1 MIELSNYAWSLFL
14 WNRCRE
20 EINVDKPQRSEH
32 IMQQIVVKNH
42 PLCTGWATSSAP
54 SHSNKSLCVY
64 LRISAKN
71 FCLCNRIL
79 LPQNVAQI
87 QSDWF
92 CATWCYGKIL
102 LWRQKFLQ
110 KFFSTHKVIW
120 RCNLL
125 PWLVAATCC
134 RVCSIPKVFKCC
146 FWKTF
151 PLRMTVLHVHVAVLN
166 SYLPKQQSL

>member
-1 MIELSNYAWSLFL
+1 MIKFSNYAWFLFFEIGTRRKLTLINPKGQNTQYDMSL
-14 WNRCRE
+14 
-20 EINVDKPQRSEH
+20 
-32 IMQQIVVKNH
+32 QQIVVKNL
-42 PLCTGWATSSAP
+42 PLCTVWATSSAP

-71 FCLCNRIL
+71 FCLWNRIL

-110 KFFSTHKVIW
+110 KFFSTHKVIC

-125 PWLVAATCC
+125 PWLVAATCW

-151 PLRMTVLHVHVAVLN
+151 PLNTNFPAKHWEWQYYM
-166 SYLPKQQSL
+166 YM

>member
-1 MIELSNYAWSLFL
+1 MIELSNYAWFLFL
-14 WNRCRE
+14 WNWSKE
-20 EINVDKPQRSEH
+20 EINLDKPQRSEH
-32 IMQQIVVKNH
+32 TMRQIVVKNH

-64 LRISAKN
+64 WRISAKI
-71 FCLCNRIL
+71 FVSATYRIL

-92 CATWCYGKIL
+92 CATWCYDKIL
-102 LWRQKFLQ
+102 LWRQRFLQ
-110 KFFSTHKVIW
+110 KFSSTRKVICH
-120 RCNLL
+120 CNLL

-134 RVCSIPKVFKCC
+134 LVCSILKVFKCC

-151 PLRMTVLHVHVAVLN
+151 SLN
-166 SYLPKQQSL
+166 ANFSSKHWEWQCYM